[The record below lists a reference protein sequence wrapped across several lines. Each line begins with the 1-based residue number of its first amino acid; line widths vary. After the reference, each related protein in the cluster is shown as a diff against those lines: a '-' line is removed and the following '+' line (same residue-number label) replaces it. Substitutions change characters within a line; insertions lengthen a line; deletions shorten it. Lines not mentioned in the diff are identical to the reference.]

1 MRDKRLAKTLRVR
14 LGRRLAPSRR
24 WMWVFCGLLVLSQVG
39 CRKKQMSTTGPVT
52 QPETEEYIAQEVATK
67 DVEAAPDANQVVDE
81 SPAPDVAAPTEI
93 TEIAPEAVAEPPAAP
108 PLTAGPVIEMD
119 KLAHDWGEIGPDTR
133 QIAQFSFT
141 NTGSEPLKIARVRK
155 CCGTITRGVQDGQE
169 YASGETGTLEV
180 EYIAGSYPGSM
191 RRNLHLETNVPGQ
204 KVITLTIKATIVQ
217 RVELQP
223 KRLRLFYR
231 QENAGCG
238 DITLKSLD
246 GRPFSVTG
254 LRATAGSLTAEFDPN
269 TKATEVIVRP
279 KVDLEKLK
287 RNPRGEIRISLT
299 HPECRTVR
307 LLYDMLPEYT
317 VSPPQLMLFNLK
329 PGEPVKREVWILS
342 NYADDFEI
350 ESVESEKGTITLVES
365 KKVKGAATGPRRGGS
380 PQPGAR
386 YQLWVEITPPAL
398 EGENN
403 VMSDVLKVKIRG
415 GDPLS
420 IQCRGFY

>member
-1 MRDKRLAKTLRVR
+1 
-14 LGRRLAPSRR
+14 
-24 WMWVFCGLLVLSQVG
+24 MWVFCGLLVLSQVG
-39 CRKKQMSTTGPVT
+39 CRKKQVSSTGPVT
-52 QPETEEYIAQEVATK
+52 QPETEQYIAQEATTK
-67 DVEAAPDANQVVDE
+67 DSEVAPDVNQAAVE
-81 SPAPDVAAPTEI
+81 SPAPEVAAPTEI
-93 TEIAPEAVAEPPAAP
+93 TETAPETVAEQPAAP
-108 PLTAGPVIEMD
+108 PVGDGPAIEMA

-133 QIAQFSFT
+133 QTTQFSFT
-141 NTGSEPLKIARVRK
+141 NTGSTPLKITRVRK

-217 RVELQP
+217 RVEHQP
-223 KRLRLFYR
+223 KRLRLFYK

-254 LRATAGSLTAEFDPN
+254 FRATAASMTADFDPEA
-269 TKATEVIVRP
+269 KAAEVIVRP

-299 HPECRTVR
+299 HPECRTIR
-307 LLYDMLPEYT
+307 ILYDMVPEYT

-350 ESVESEKGTITLVES
+350 ESVESEKGTARLVES
-365 KKVKGAATGPRRGGS
+365 KKVKGAAAAPRPGGGA
-380 PQPGAR
+380 QPGAR
-386 YQLWVEITPPAL
+386 YQLWVEITPPTL

-403 VMSDVLKVKIRG
+403 VMSDVLKVQIQG
-415 GDPLS
+415 GDTLS